1 LEFKE
6 ENIMQNIIKRIG
18 NLLTV
23 KSIVTIMLAVVFSI
37 LALNGVISS
46 EQYMTIFSVVI
57 GFYFGTQYD
66 KKNIDETDI
75 KSGN

>member
-1 LEFKE
+1 MS
-6 ENIMQNIIKRIG
+6 NIVKRIG

-66 KKNIDETDI
+66 KKNIDEI
-75 KSGN
+75 ENKLGN

>member
-1 LEFKE
+1 
-6 ENIMQNIIKRIG
+6 MSNIIKRIS

-66 KKNIDETDI
+66 KKNLDEI
-75 KSGN
+75 ENKLGN

>member
-1 LEFKE
+1 ML
-6 ENIMQNIIKRIG
+6 NIVKRIG

-66 KKNIDETDI
+66 KKNIDEIDN
-75 KSGN
+75 KLGN

>member
-1 LEFKE
+1 MS
-6 ENIMQNIIKRIG
+6 NIVKRIS

-66 KKNIDETDI
+66 KKNIDEI
-75 KSGN
+75 ENKLGN

>member
-1 LEFKE
+1 MS
-6 ENIMQNIIKRIG
+6 NIVKRIS

-66 KKNIDETDI
+66 KKNLDEI
-75 KSGN
+75 ENKLGN

>member
-1 LEFKE
+1 MS
-6 ENIMQNIIKRIG
+6 NIVKRIG

-66 KKNIDETDI
+66 KKNIDETDV

>member
-1 LEFKE
+1 
-6 ENIMQNIIKRIG
+6 MQNIIKRIG

>member
-1 LEFKE
+1 MS
-6 ENIMQNIIKRIG
+6 NIVKRIG

-23 KSIVTIMLAVVFSI
+23 KSIVTIMLAVVFSV

-66 KKNIDETDI
+66 KKNLDEI
-75 KSGN
+75 ENKLGN

>member
-1 LEFKE
+1 MS
-6 ENIMQNIIKRIG
+6 NIVKRIG

-66 KKNIDETDI
+66 KKNIDEI
-75 KSGN
+75 ENKSGN

>member
-1 LEFKE
+1 MS
-6 ENIMQNIIKRIG
+6 NIVKRIS

-66 KKNIDETDI
+66 KKNIDEI
-75 KSGN
+75 ENKSGN